1 MDELEKGVLAIGSRF
16 APDHRP
22 CRRIGR
28 RPGELGV
35 LAVVS
40 HRKLLKIAGKAPEP
54 LVIRDNAV
62 RGVAKDVAVPDAEK
76 SHQDRDV
83 FLDRRLPEVLIDLV
97 AAAQELVEAL

>member
-16 APDHRP
+16 APDDRP

-28 RPGELGV
+28 RPVELAV
-35 LAVVS
+35 LALS
-40 HRKLLKIAGKAPEP
+40 LHLQLLEIGGKAPEP
-54 LVIRDNAV
+54 LVVRDNAV

-76 SHQDRDV
+76 PHQDRDV